1 VCGCR
6 LVNEKKEGVVFLL
19 WGGFAIKKAKD
30 VNKKRHHVLEA
41 AHPSPLVRTLTN
53 TTNRI
58 RATAYGSQSC
68 VCVCVCMLRVV
79 YVACCVLRVVCVVC
93 VVCVCVC
100 CVQAGGKFLGC
111 KHFSKCNELLEQ
123 MGKEP
128 IDWTL
133 GP

>member
-41 AHPSPLVRTLTN
+41 AHPSPLVRTPTN

-58 RATAYGSQSC
+58 RATAHTAHNL
-68 VCVCVCMLRVV
+68 VCVLC
-79 YVACCVLRVVCVVC
+79 VACVA
-93 VVCVCVC
+93 CVCVC